1 MAVIFKIEINRSNT
15 VHLARGFVPVFYQRI
30 SSVPI
35 PSQAVCINAIE
46 VLRHIRNHILDGR
59 IAVRLCLLF
68 VLLRM
73 EQAFFIVADAETN
86 LTRRKVYSALLLR
99 GL

>member
-30 SSVPI
+30 SSVPV

-46 VLRHIRNHILDGR
+46 VLRYIRNHILDGG
-59 IAVRLCLLF
+59 IAVRICLLF
-68 VLLRM
+68 MLLSM
-73 EQAFFIVADAETN
+73 KQAFLIVANAKAN
-86 LTRRKVYSALLLR
+86 LSRRKVYSALLLR